1 MKQKVLITGASGF
14 VGFHL
19 IEAALNRGLEVY
31 AAIRKSSIVDHL
43 KSFDI
48 SYTELDF
55 RSVESLKKD
64 INEKQYDF
72 IVHAAGTTK
81 AKNLEEYNLV
91 NASYTE
97 NLALAA
103 VASGVEIKKLVFMSS
118 LASIGPLSEGNQL
131 INEQTIPRPVT
142 AYGKSKLLAE
152 EKLQQ
157 IKLPVV
163 ALRPTAVYGSRDKD
177 IFIILKTF
185 NNGFEPYIGSKA
197 QDLSFVYVKD
207 LARVSL
213 NALYTSD
220 EANGAYNITDGKC
233 YDRYELANITK
244 KVLDKQTL
252 KFHLPVPFVKGL
264 ALVLEKSYGLFNKTP
279 VLNLE
284 KLNELTAANWCCDIS
299 KANKYLDFNPKYDL
313 QKGLIEA
320 LEWYK
325 ENKWL

>member
-19 IEAALNRGLEVY
+19 IEAALKRGLEVY

-48 SYTELDF
+48 RYTELDF
-55 RSVESLKKD
+55 RSIESLQND
-64 INEKQYDF
+64 IIEKQYDF

-97 NLALAA
+97 NLAIAA
-103 VASGVEIKKLVFMSS
+103 VASGVGVKKLVFMSS
-118 LASIGPLSEGNQL
+118 LASIGPLNEEKQL
-131 INEQTIPRPVT
+131 INEQTIPNPVT

-152 EKLQQ
+152 EKLNQ
-157 IKLPVV
+157 IKLPVI

-207 LARVSL
+207 LARVSI
-213 NALYTSD
+213 NALFTND
-220 EANGAYNITDGKC
+220 EANGAYNITDGNC
-233 YDRYELANITK
+233 YNRYELASITK
-244 KVLDKQTL
+244 KVLNKKTV
-252 KFHLPVPFVKGL
+252 KFHLPLPFVKGL
-264 ALVLEKSYGLFNKTP
+264 ALVLEKSYGMLNKTP

-284 KLNELTAANWCCDIS
+284 KLNELTAANWCCDIA
-299 KANKYLDFNPKYDL
+299 KANKYLDFNPQYDL
-313 QKGLIEA
+313 QKGLTET
-320 LEWYK
+320 LGWYK
-325 ENKWL
+325 ENNWL